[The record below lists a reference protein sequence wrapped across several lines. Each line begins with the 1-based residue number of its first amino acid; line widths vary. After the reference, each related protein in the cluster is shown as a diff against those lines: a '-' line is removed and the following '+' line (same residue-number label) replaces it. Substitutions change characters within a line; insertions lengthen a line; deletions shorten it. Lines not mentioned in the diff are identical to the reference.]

1 MALLDIDSLTPG
13 MKVGK
18 DVVEA
23 SGQVLLRAGTEISEK
38 HLRVLRSW
46 GIQQVEIEGPKPPDS
61 EDTFL
66 SRASPELLD
75 RAQASVNER
84 FRHTDPVH
92 PAIAELMRL
101 AVVAELR
108 HLVPAAPPPPPAA

>member
-18 DVVEA
+18 DVIEA
-23 SGQVLLRAGTEISEK
+23 SGQVLLRSGTEITEK

-61 EDTFL
+61 EDAL
-66 SRASPELLD
+66 LARATPEMLD
-75 RAQASVNER
+75 RAQASVGER
-84 FRHTDPVH
+84 FHHTDPVH
-92 PAIAELMRL
+92 PAIAELRRL
-101 AVVAELR
+101 AILAELR
-108 HLVPAAPPPPPAA
+108 THAQPHAP

>member
-1 MALLDIDSLTPG
+1 MALLEIDSLTPG

-46 GIQQVEIEGPKPPDS
+46 GIQQVDIEGPKPPDT
-61 EDTFL
+61 EDTLL

-75 RAQASVNER
+75 RAQASVGER
-84 FRHTDPVH
+84 FHHTDPAH
-92 PAIAELMRL
+92 PAITELMRL

-108 HLVPAAPPPPPAA
+108 SLLPPPPAV

>member
-23 SGQVLLRAGTEISEK
+23 SGQVLLRTGTEITEK

-61 EDTFL
+61 EDAL
-66 SRASPELLD
+66 LARATPAVLD
-75 RAQASVNER
+75 RAHAAVAER
-84 FRHTDPVH
+84 FHHADPGH

-101 AVVAELR
+101 AVLVEIR
-108 HLVPAAPPPPPAA
+108 HQIPPPPAPAP